1 MPKSYVKKRGYQL
14 EYDKSLNRGGGLNGK
29 FCCEITRTQLV
40 RGDKVEPK
48 NESTQ
53 NTTLYL

>member
-29 FCCEITRTQLV
+29 FFRYVVFE
-40 RGDKVEPK
+40 
-48 NESTQ
+48 
-53 NTTLYL
+53 